1 MGSADWALAQ
11 KCAGWRG
18 FEVEAEYACTIADV
32 ASWMC
37 SADGGCVSSN
47 VCDPFLCGW
56 PAALTRRRLPYVAQ
70 GAAQGL
76 EDGAALAT
84 ALGLMSGK
92 EELGRVLEVYES
104 VRKERAE
111 RIQASADATQKAL
124 HLPDGVEQRERDRLM
139 KLAGDKAARNPDM
152 WNDDKWQRF
161 MWGHDVVEETLKEWE
176 RKRVGKLGARL

>member
-1 MGSADWALAQ
+1 M
-11 KCAGWRG
+11 
-18 FEVEAEYACTIADV
+18 V
-32 ASWMC
+32 
-37 SADGGCVSSN
+37 
-47 VCDPFLCGW
+47 
-56 PAALTRRRLPYVAQ
+56 AALTERRLPYVAQ

-84 ALGLMSGK
+84 ALGLISGK
-92 EELGRVLEVYES
+92 GEVGRALEVYES

-152 WNDDKWQRF
+152 WSDDRWQRF
-161 MWGHDVVEETLKEWE
+161 MWGHDVVEETAKEWE
-176 RKRVGKLGARL
+176 RRRARWLGTKL